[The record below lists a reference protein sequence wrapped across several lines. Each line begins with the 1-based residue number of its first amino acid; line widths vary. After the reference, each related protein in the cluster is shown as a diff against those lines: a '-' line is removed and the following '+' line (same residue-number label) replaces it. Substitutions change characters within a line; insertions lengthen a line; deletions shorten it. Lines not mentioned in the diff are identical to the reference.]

1 MGTKHQL
8 IEELRPLLDGIK
20 RRHMATLPAEA
31 MATLL
36 DSTEQLVRSGIAE
49 KALPEG
55 AVAPGFRLPDYD
67 GNTVELSRLLQRGPA
82 IVTFFRG
89 FW

>member
-1 MGTKHQL
+1 MHHPEL
-8 IEELRPLLDGIK
+8 IDELRPLLDGIK
-20 RRHMATLPAEA
+20 RRHMATMPRDA

-55 AVAPGFRLPDYD
+55 AVAPDFGLPDYD
-67 GNTVELSRLLQRGPA
+67 GNTVQLAGLLEKGP
-82 IVTFFRG
+82 VVVSFFRG